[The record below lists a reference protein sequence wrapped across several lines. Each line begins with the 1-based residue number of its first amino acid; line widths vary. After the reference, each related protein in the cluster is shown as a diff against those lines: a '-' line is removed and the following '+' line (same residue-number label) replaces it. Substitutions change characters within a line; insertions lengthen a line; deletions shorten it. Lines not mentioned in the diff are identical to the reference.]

1 MKARKRKK
9 KMLWLLWV
17 PAVLAVLFWWYQT
30 KGNKENMTEATFWE
44 GPSSCSVGDLNYL
57 LPEGCTQEQHPDGIR
72 FSVEGVE
79 VGGIDSYSVPEN
91 PDWNY
96 GHWVE
101 QLGLREFGDE
111 TLGFSGSSSV
121 YAMWEMEFFT
131 DLPGGQPPAVQR
143 YHYFFLS
150 EDMTMAYDLWFD
162 LLTVDRTLMDTIVHS
177 CSVGNRGHNP
187 VETTQTTEA
196 QEETPDP
203 AVLEKCKAVLEQV
216 QSGSRY
222 LRCER
227 SSAYDD
233 GVIEYWLHEG
243 DWMTIQHH
251 SGDNMIA
258 FLYKNGTYYDNG
270 EMVGNIIGARD
281 AEGNVIWK
289 ESDGSQSSHI
299 PWLSRYQWNDETVM
313 YLGMEQYGEETH
325 IRLCVKEPFPGFEF
339 GNPEYDV
346 TMVFAADDSFL
357 RAELS
362 VNEGHASQSAFTEK
376 EKILSL
382 DSQTVSAQIEEE
394 YRKAVS

>member
-1 MKARKRKK
+1 
-9 KMLWLLWV
+9 
-17 PAVLAVLFWWYQT
+17 
-30 KGNKENMTEATFWE
+30 
-44 GPSSCSVGDLNYL
+44 
-57 LPEGCTQEQHPDGIR
+57 
-72 FSVEGVE
+72 
-79 VGGIDSYSVPEN
+79 
-91 PDWNY
+91 
-96 GHWVE
+96 
-101 QLGLREFGDE
+101 
-111 TLGFSGSSSV
+111 
-121 YAMWEMEFFT
+121 
-131 DLPGGQPPAVQR
+131 
-143 YHYFFLS
+143 
-150 EDMTMAYDLWFD
+150 
-162 LLTVDRTLMDTIVHS
+162 MDTIVHS

-281 AEGNVIWK
+281 EHGNVIWK

-299 PWLSRYQWNDETVM
+299 PWLSRYQWKEDTVD
-313 YLGMEQYGEETH
+313 YLATEQKDGEIH
-325 IRLCVKEPFPGFEF
+325 IRLCIREPFPGFEW
-339 GNPEYDV
+339 GNPQYDV
-346 TMVFAADDSFL
+346 TMVFDGDHTFL

-362 VNEGHASQSAFTEK
+362 VNQGHSSQSAFTEK
-376 EKILSL
+376 ETIVSL
-382 DSQTVSAQIEEE
+382 FSETVAAQMEEKSQNIGS
-394 YRKAVS
+394 